1 MTIVEL
7 VDRER
12 ARARWMELVSGV
24 ALGIAV
30 ACALFAFGV
39 LLLGHARWLALP
51 RGVPLGIWVLGATGI
66 GAVAVATRR
75 RLAAHTSRAGIAT
88 AIERERS
95 LRAGALRGAIE
106 VANTGAFGRRAAELL
121 AESLRGHDAAL
132 APQLRARARRRAL
145 RVAVGTLIT
154 AVLLAVV
161 APLRSDGLLAIL
173 RPVSAW
179 RGTLLPALAFDRLPA
194 AVMRGDTVRV
204 VIAAPGRAGVQLQD
218 RTTGEGWSMRTLDVS
233 PATGLA
239 AVTLGPLR
247 GDLSLVVTDGRT
259 HSDTV
264 TVRVTDRPFVGAI
277 TMRAVYPAYLERPA
291 ETLPVGEAVVI
302 PRGTSID
309 VTGRASTP
317 LTAVGLRRD
326 RDSVALAPDAR
337 AFGGRFTPAAS
348 GTWSWFARGRDAA
361 VEDLPAPLDVTVVPD
376 SAPRVE
382 ILAPLADTLVAALDT
397 VSVQGA
403 ASDDHG
409 LSAVELTLW
418 RPGPGGTR
426 TESTQRLAAQ
436 QGPAWGGSA
445 VIDLSAQHLQPGDAL
460 HVVLS
465 AVDNSPWAQRGTS
478 RELLL
483 KVPSMDERRQ
493 MARAAA
499 DSAVAGVQRA
509 AAAEQGLQQRTSEM
523 SRERMNHPVDNAAR
537 ANEQAAK
544 GQSKSTLSYESAEKA
559 KALAQEQ
566 QDLADR
572 VTRLQQAAA
581 QLRQQLDRAGALDS
595 SLSRQ
600 LREAQQMLH
609 DALTPQLLDEM
620 RKLQSAA
627 KQLSADQ
634 AERSL
639 ANLAELQ
646 KQLRAQLEKSAKML
660 QRAAFEGAMQT
671 LHDEASEI
679 ARAEGA
685 DSTAARPG
693 PAADSS
699 KNAQAGRRQGADS
712 SGNAGAGTRQAGDT
726 ARQAGTGARQPADS
740 DRRAASAKSPGADTP
755 SAAGR
760 ERALADRSDLLAK
773 AIQQLQ
779 QKLADNNANA
789 GAKNADEAH
798 TFARASEQSMRQRAD
813 AKTAGAEMQR
823 AADAMQ
829 QARDQ
834 QVAEWKNELT
844 AEIDRAVQELLQMS
858 RQETR
863 MEQQARSGQA
873 SPEQLRGDQS
883 AVDQGV
889 QQTQQR
895 LQEQAQ
901 KTTLL
906 SGRAQRAVGEA
917 AQKVAAATKLAADP
931 RNAVRTPSA
940 MGDAAD
946 ALNRAAAA
954 LARDRQ
960 RANMASSASGFSEML
975 QQLQEAAKKQGS
987 INAQAQGLLPL
998 PGQGQMS
1005 PQAEA
1010 TARMFANQE
1019 RRLSQQLDDMS
1030 DATGGDRAAQLAK
1043 EARAVAEA
1051 LEQGRVDAATVARQ
1065 EQLLQHMLDAGR
1077 SLQKDERDDTGKRE
1091 AQSAVDP
1098 KLFAP
1103 GTAPAAGK
1111 STVKYRAPTW
1121 DELRGLSADERRAIL
1136 EYFKRING
1144 GGSHP

>member
-12 ARARWMELVSGV
+12 ARARWMELASGV

-51 RGVPLGIWVLGATGI
+51 RGVPLGIWVLGAAGI

-106 VANTGAFGRRAAELL
+106 VADAGAFGRRAAELL
-121 AESLRGHDAAL
+121 AESLRGHHEAL

-145 RVAVGTLIT
+145 RVAVGALIT

-317 LTAVGLRRD
+317 LTAVGLHRD

-409 LSAVELTLW
+409 LSTVELTLW

-426 TESTQRLAAQ
+426 TESTQRLAAR

-537 ANEQAAK
+537 ANERAAK
-544 GQSKSTLSYESAEKA
+544 GQSKNTLSYESAEKA

-693 PAADSS
+693 GPPPDSS
-699 KNAQAGRRQGADS
+699 RNAQAGKRQGADS
-712 SGNAGAGTRQAGDT
+712 SRNAGA
-726 ARQAGTGARQPADS
+726 
-740 DRRAASAKSPGADTP
+740 AKSPGADTP
-755 SAAGR
+755 SATDR

-798 TFARASEQSMRQRAD
+798 TFARASEQSMRQRSD

-1010 TARMFANQE
+1010 TARMLANQE

-1051 LEQGRVDAATVARQ
+1051 LERGRVDAATVARQ